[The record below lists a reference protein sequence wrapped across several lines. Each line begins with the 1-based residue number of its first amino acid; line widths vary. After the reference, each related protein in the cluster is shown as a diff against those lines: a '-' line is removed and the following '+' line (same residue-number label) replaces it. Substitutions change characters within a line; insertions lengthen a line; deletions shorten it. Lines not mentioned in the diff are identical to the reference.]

1 MYDYYFSLMSSCCC
15 LCAVHMDKRT
25 ASKSRKAG
33 CVHVESVDWTV
44 LTLPRLHTL
53 LESDDMF
60 SADAALDGSKVKWTR
75 R

>member
-1 MYDYYFSLMSSCCC
+1 
-15 LCAVHMDKRT
+15 MDKRRG
-25 ASKSRKAG
+25 SKLHKAG

-53 LESDDMF
+53 LESGDMF
-60 SADAALDGSKVKWTR
+60 SADAALDVSEVKWTR